1 MRRVTA
7 LAVSFLVAMPGVAG
21 AEAPMT
27 SLRPKPNPGYAALL
41 PVTPLTT
48 DESVDPGVVRPRPR
62 PFVADLPAV
71 TTITTENA
79 AQTGALRPRPR
90 PMMTAALPALPA
102 VTTVTT
108 ENTAPPG
115 ALRPRPRPAG
125 SVLQAPARVVVV
137 VAEAG
142 PGTLRPMPRP
152 GMLSAMPTASA
163 AAMPAPQEPRRSG
176 GLFGGLF
183 GGTKKPPRSTA
194 PVAGS
199 VCGDPAIRGEDIAR
213 ITSKVRGCGVDEPVR
228 VTSIDGIRL
237 NAPAT
242 IDCTTATALRTWID
256 QGLRPAF
263 KGREI
268 VELRIAASYICRPRN
283 NIRGNRISEH
293 GRGKAVD
300 VAGVVFSDGSL
311 ITVADDYGAKLRR
324 AHKAACGIFGTTLGP
339 GSDGYHEDHL
349 HFDTASY
356 RNGPYCR

>member
-1 MRRVTA
+1 
-7 LAVSFLVAMPGVAG
+7 
-21 AEAPMT
+21 MT
-27 SLRPKPNPGYAALL
+27 SLRPQPNPGYAAL
-41 PVTPLTT
+41 PP
-48 DESVDPGVVRPRPR
+48 
-62 PFVADLPAV
+62 V
-71 TTITTENA
+71 TTITTENTA
-79 AQTGALRPRPR
+79 EPGTLRPRPR
-90 PMMTAALPALPA
+90 PTVADLPA

-108 ENTAPPG
+108 ENEATPG

-125 SVLQAPARVVVV
+125 LAPAAPVRLAVM

-142 PGTLRPMPRP
+142 PNVLRPKPRP
-152 GMLSAMPTASA
+152 DMLSAMPTASA
-163 AAMPAPQEPRRSG
+163 AAIPAPDAAPEQRRSG

-183 GGTKKPPRSTA
+183 GGNKKPPRSTA

-213 ITSKVRGCGVDEPVR
+213 ITSKVRGCGVEEPVR

-237 NAPAT
+237 NSPAT
-242 IDCTTATALRTWID
+242 IDCNTATALRTWID

-263 KGREI
+263 RGREI

-283 NIRGNRISEH
+283 NIKGNRISEH

-300 VAGVVFSDGSL
+300 VAGVVFSDGTL
-311 ITVADDYGAKLRR
+311 ITVSDNYAKLRR
-324 AHKAACGIFGTTLGP
+324 PHKAACGIFGTTLGP

-356 RNGPYCR
+356 RSGPYCR